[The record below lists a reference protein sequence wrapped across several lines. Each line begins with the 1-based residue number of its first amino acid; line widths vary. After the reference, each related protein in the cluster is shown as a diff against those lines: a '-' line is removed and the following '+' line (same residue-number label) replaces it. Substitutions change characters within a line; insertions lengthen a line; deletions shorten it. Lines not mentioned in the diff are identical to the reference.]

1 MAEKKYLPAVI
12 MGTLCAGS
20 FTIVSVG
27 GFGWWTL
34 PNMVLG
40 LFSGC
45 CFLYQILIVTGIMT
59 VTVGEYEDVD
69 VDALIASRQQKE
81 KEDWVAKGRYEKPTY
96 DYRNYHYKSII
107 AKVNKSGVTVT
118 SVEDAIKTYSSLFN
132 VGEKAARPFFQNQF
146 VMTTLGLNMQ
156 SSSQVSEVSPS
167 RQNKSKKLDANFWDN
182 VADGVAK
189 NEAKSDEICADP
201 SCSKP
206 VSAFDFRCF
215 KCRGRFCADCETG
228 KSIMCKSCS

>member
-1 MAEKKYLPAVI
+1 MSEKNYNSAVALGIISVSLIVMA
-12 MGTLCAGS
+12 S
-20 FTIVSVG
+20 IVPVHGG
-27 GFGWWTL
+27 GFI
-34 PNMVLG
+34 VLAS
-40 LFSGC
+40 FFC
-45 CFLYQILIVTGIMT
+45 CGFIGQILVVNGIMQ
-59 VTVGEYEDVD
+59 VTPANQVQRVTQEEYH
-69 VDALIASRQQKE
+69 IN
-81 KEDWVAKGRYEKPTY
+81 
-96 DYRNYHYKSII
+96 YRNIPYNSII
-107 AKVNKSGVTVT
+107 AKVQRSGVTVT

-167 RQNKSKKLDANFWDN
+167 RQNESNKLNANFWDN
-182 VADGVAK
+182 VAEGVAK